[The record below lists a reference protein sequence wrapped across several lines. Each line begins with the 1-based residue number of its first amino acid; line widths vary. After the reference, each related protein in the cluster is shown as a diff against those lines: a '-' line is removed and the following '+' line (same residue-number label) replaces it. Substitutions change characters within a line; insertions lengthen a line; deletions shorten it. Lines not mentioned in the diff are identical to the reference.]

1 MATLPTY
8 QSLET
13 KGNAFEQRVINTK
26 EDVQEFFMSNIK
38 ENIVEEKTRRFI
50 YRGVTNSRY
59 KIFSSA
65 QRNFA
70 EKELVNITT
79 YDNLIAG
86 TIQQALDYQDGLLRK
101 YLQGFNI
108 PFDIPVLSFLQH
120 YGAPT
125 PLIDWTYNVEVAAF
139 FATDG
144 QKHIASNTD
153 IDNYFSIYCIDKK
166 ACGDDLMNISKW
178 LADIYWRIML
188 AREQHPEADASEVIN
203 RFKEF
208 NYFTFRD
215 LSLFFVSDFERIENI
230 PAITSQSNLN
240 ILNQQGLF
248 IFNSSENEP
257 LESFFGTQGDRFSG
271 LPRIKCFDFHKSLY
285 YYVLNEITEAR
296 RDAALFH

>member
-101 YLQGFNI
+101 YLQGC
-108 PFDIPVLSFLQH
+108 
-120 YGAPT
+120 Y
-125 PLIDWTYNVEVAAF
+125 
-139 FATDG
+139 
-144 QKHIASNTD
+144 K
-153 IDNYFSIYCIDKK
+153 
-166 ACGDDLMNISKW
+166 
-178 LADIYWRIML
+178 
-188 AREQHPEADASEVIN
+188 
-203 RFKEF
+203 
-208 NYFTFRD
+208 
-215 LSLFFVSDFERIENI
+215 
-230 PAITSQSNLN
+230 
-240 ILNQQGLF
+240 
-248 IFNSSENEP
+248 SSW
-257 LESFFGTQGDRFSG
+257 G
-271 LPRIKCFDFHKSLY
+271 FHKSFAKVAAMVCY
-285 YYVLNEITEAR
+285 RVLKQDCCSTVFWRN
-296 RDAALFH
+296 H